1 MIMPLTV
8 SLTPAFFY
16 PGDFLFKAQLRCLSE
31 QANKDFGVL
40 VVDAHY
46 SKRKDYMPELAAHYK
61 LAITHVPYAPNT
73 RVAKTLDCQIFN
85 APYLY
90 SESPRIVRYS
100 CWRFVRPDFTDACL
114 NSKTNVDFRF
124 HSCEAPTK
132 ELQHPETR
140 HNVAIWDMNSDVVH
154 WDKVPTKAGMPGAT
168 WGHDSDVDEP
178 AGLFRRNC
186 YGNYMVF
193 RDQWLSIN
201 GTNEAVF
208 SLAHYE
214 DMDFCVRARN
224 ANLQCSRKAGKLVR
238 MDHYYGSYSGRA
250 NITPDVEFKRPC
262 PACEKAAYTLEPNRF
277 DWPRRAS
284 VGEIELF
291 ERDRAWVCKT
301 CFLCGPMYSKDPVEH
316 MGAIESRGITQAPIL
331 TKYKIGRNLRILAG
345 DMDGKSLQEKVEI
358 FERSYSDE
366 RYYAS
371 A

>member
-1 MIMPLTV
+1 MLR
-8 SLTPAFFY
+8 
-16 PGDFLFKAQLRCLSE
+16 AQLRCLAE
-31 QANKDFGVL
+31 QSNKDFDVFII
-40 VVDAHY
+40 DPHF
-46 SKRKDYMPELAAHYK
+46 SKRSSYMGELASKYRLNIRH
-61 LAITHVPYAPNT
+61 LPYHPNT
-73 RVAKTLDCQIFN
+73 RVAKMLDCQIFN
-85 APYLY
+85 APYLF

-114 NSKTNVDFRF
+114 TSQTNVDFRF

-140 HNVAIWDMNSDVVH
+140 HNVAIWDMTSDVVH

-186 YGNYMVF
+186 YGNYMIF
-193 RDQWLSIN
+193 RDQWLAMN

-208 SLAHYE
+208 SLAHFE
-214 DMDFCVRARN
+214 DLDFCVRARN
-224 ANLQCSRKAGKLVR
+224 AEMQCTRKAGKMARL
-238 MDHYYGSYSGRA
+238 DHFYGGFSGRA
-250 NITPDVEFKRPC
+250 NIKPDVEFKKPC

-277 DWPRRAS
+277 DWPRRAA

-316 MGAIESRGITQAPIL
+316 LGQIEARKITQAPIL
-331 TKYKIGRNLRILAG
+331 SRYKIGRNLRILAS
-345 DMDGKSLQEKVEI
+345 DMDGKSLSEKVEI
-358 FERSYSDE
+358 FERSYHDE
-366 RYYAS
+366 RYFQV
-371 A
+371 